1 MLPRSDTDD
10 RLIPWPARMAGQGIA
25 LEPVRLREE
34 SLQWQ
39 FARSGGPGGQNVNK
53 VSSKALLRWNPR
65 SIELPGDVYH
75 RLLRLAATYINS
87 AGDILLTSQKH
98 RSQKMNMDDCLDKLT
113 ALIQAA
119 MIRPIPRKATRPTKG
134 SKERR
139 LHAKKHASSRR
150 ANRRISGAE

>member
-1 MLPRSDTDD
+1 MTSRLENDD
-10 RLIPWPARMAGQGIA
+10 LLIPWPARVADQGITW
-25 LEPVRLREE
+25 EPVRIREE

-65 SIELPGDVYH
+65 SIELPGDVFH

-87 AGDILLTSQKH
+87 EGDILLTSQRH
-98 RSQKMNMDDCLDKLT
+98 RSQKMNMDDCLDKLV

-119 MIRPIPRKATRPTKG
+119 MIRPVPRKATRPTKG

-150 ANRRISGAE
+150 ANRRITGAE